1 MKATSRAVV
10 SFLFLA
16 LLTLPAKP
24 GTRADEQPDFDALA
38 SHVAAAIRDS
48 TKGLSQG
55 AAVLILNFEEERGR
69 ASELAPELAS
79 EFHAALREHS
89 QGFVVLDAADL
100 NGAIS
105 NHHLPETTL
114 SSTPAMICYAPDLG
128 ATVYIEGR
136 LERGPDE
143 VQVEVTAI
151 QVSPRKSI
159 FGDKAKY
166 QMTASMLRLA
176 AKPAPPPPPIFTKE
190 EKVWINPDQSLPN
203 TKAPS
208 QLTKAALPNSLPE
221 CEYCPQPLFSDAAIF
236 AKFTGTVT
244 LRVQIR
250 VDGIPA
256 KISIVEGLPCGLTDN
271 AVAEVKHWRFKPA
284 TGPNGEPVAV
294 EQTVEV
300 TFQMY

>member
-1 MKATSRAVV
+1 MKATRLAVG

-16 LLTLPAKP
+16 LLTLPAML
-24 GTRADEQPDFDALA
+24 GTRADEEPDFDALA

-48 TKGLSQG
+48 TNGSSQG
-55 AAVLILNFEEERGR
+55 AAVMILGFEEERGR

-79 EFHAALREHS
+79 EFEAVLREHS
-89 QGFVVLDAADL
+89 RGFVVLDAADL
-100 NGAIS
+100 KEAIS

-151 QVSPRKSI
+151 QVNPRKSI

-176 AKPAPPPPPIFTKE
+176 AKPAPPPPPVFTKE
-190 EKVWINPDQSLPN
+190 EKVWINPDQSHPN

-208 QLTKAALPNSLPE
+208 QRSKEALPNSLPE
-221 CEYCPQPLFSDAAIF
+221 CEYCPQPSFSDQAVF
-236 AKFTGTVT
+236 ARFMGTAT

-250 VDGIPA
+250 ADGIPA
-256 KISIVEGLPCGLTDN
+256 KISIVQGLPCGLTDS
-271 AVAEVKHWRFKPA
+271 AVEGVKHWRFKPA
-284 TGPNGEPVAV
+284 TGPNGEPVEV

-300 TFQMY
+300 TFQLY